1 MKSWRESID
10 MPAHFLYKA
19 GKLRFG
25 AANEHKEKPAR
36 HLASGLFAFHA
47 HCRT

>member
-1 MKSWRESID
+1 MID
-10 MPAHFLYKA
+10 KLRHFLYKA
-19 GKLRFG
+19 GTLRFS

-47 HCRT
+47 HLCT